1 MGEVEEALRNSPLR
15 EDSAERE
22 ERQQLL
28 QEIIKETLA
37 EEEGRKSGGQWLTAS
52 VAQRRWEKWGAAE
65 QHPAPRDGKQEAARI
80 RKEEHGAAVQLDK
93 ERAEAR
99 RAKDAAERRQAVPP
113 TEHGFIPAGLL
124 AWFL

>member
-52 VAQRRWEKWGAAE
+52 VAQRR
-65 QHPAPRDGKQEAARI
+65 
-80 RKEEHGAAVQLDK
+80 
-93 ERAEAR
+93 
-99 RAKDAAERRQAVPP
+99 
-113 TEHGFIPAGLL
+113 
-124 AWFL
+124 